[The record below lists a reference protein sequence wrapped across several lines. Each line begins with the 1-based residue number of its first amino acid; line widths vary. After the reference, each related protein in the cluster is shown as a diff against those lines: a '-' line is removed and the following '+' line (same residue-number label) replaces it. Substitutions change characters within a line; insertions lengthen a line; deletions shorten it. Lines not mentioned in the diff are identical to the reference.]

1 MEMLLVFI
9 LVIIASVVLSAFFA
23 AAETAI
29 TGVSQAAIHRL
40 ELEGNKRA
48 KLVVALRADKE
59 RLISALLLGN
69 SACNVLSS
77 ALATSSAISIFG
89 GEGVIYATMLMTII
103 IIVFAEVLPKSY
115 AFEYPERTALALAP
129 TIVFLIKILYPAATI
144 VHVIVNK
151 VLSMIVKS
159 RHGSL
164 ISAKEELRGAIEL
177 HHKEGAVIKHDRDM
191 LGGILDLDDTTIDEV
206 MIHRRMMST
215 INMDDP
221 PEVVINQIMTSP
233 HTRIPVWKDNQDNIV
248 GIINIKDFLRAIKV
262 KQGRL
267 KDIRLNDILM
277 QPWFV
282 SEKTTLREQLNE
294 FRKKRT
300 HFALVV
306 DEYGAL
312 MGLVT
317 LEDILEEIVGH
328 IEDEHDHI
336 VEGIQPIDE
345 HSYILQGMVTIRDIN
360 RQLEWGLPDLEANTI
375 AGLIMHEAK
384 TVPEEGESV
393 VVAETKLTVLK
404 RFNNQIQLV
413 KADRL
418 SAE

>member
-1 MEMLLVFI
+1 MLLVFI

>member
-1 MEMLLVFI
+1 
-9 LVIIASVVLSAFFA
+9 
-23 AAETAI
+23 
-29 TGVSQAAIHRL
+29 
-40 ELEGNKRA
+40 
-48 KLVVALRADKE
+48 
-59 RLISALLLGN
+59 
-69 SACNVLSS
+69 
-77 ALATSSAISIFG
+77 
-89 GEGVIYATMLMTII
+89 
-103 IIVFAEVLPKSY
+103 
-115 AFEYPERTALALAP
+115 
-129 TIVFLIKILYPAATI
+129 

-151 VLSMIVKS
+151 VLSLLVKS
-159 RHGSL
+159 HHGSL
-164 ISAKEELRGAIEL
+164 ISAKDELRGAIEL

-233 HTRIPVWKDNQDNIV
+233 HTRIPVWKDNPDNIV

-267 KDIRLNDILM
+267 KDIRLSDILM

-336 VEGIQPIDE
+336 IEGIQAIDE
-345 HSYILQGMVTIRDIN
+345 HSYIIQGMVTIRDIN

-393 VVAETKLTVLK
+393 VVAETRLAVLK

-418 SAE
+418 NTG